1 MPRLNLARLGSE
13 LTGWSDKGGT
23 AAYYNNGGSNYRTYQ
38 PTVSMTPVGGLFIS
52 TKIDHIRGGDQD
64 DHNQLEMEF
73 DRDGHI
79 VSTRSVMTIQGTPQ
93 FDTGL
98 VKAAADLDDRAGKI
112 AEVSAKIL
120 NSLMSFIS
128 GLNEHGGRAN
138 FPAVVQHNLHRIA
151 DCIEP
156 GARDIATVETTAE
169 KDAGTDA
176 GVYLT
181 LYGRQGESG
190 ERELDNDEQNF
201 EAGKTDVFTLETE
214 DLGAI
219 HKIRIRHDN
228 MGKYPGWHLSRIVV
242 QREDTNDRWVF
253 PCRRWLAKDAENG
266 GIDLPLPCV
275 PDVPSDGDLWGE
287 RSRPEVYVMYGG
299 AKFYIPSV
307 DEFSALGFSWSTIL
321 EVPNGE
327 LIRIPDM
334 PQDGTLLRE
343 RSYPE
348 VYVIRGD
355 GGRTSPVG
363 SGLKNW
369 ASPRV
374 ISGWCPTGRWPA
386 SRSAHLLSTAE
397 ALVIVG
403 FLTARASY
411 HLSGI

>member
-13 LTGWSDKGGT
+13 LSGWSDKDGT
-23 AAYYNNGGSNYRTYQ
+23 AAEYDSGGSNYRTYQ
-38 PTVSMTPVGGLFIS
+38 PTVSMTPAGGLFIS
-52 TKIDHIRGGDQD
+52 TKIDHIRGAAQD

-98 VKAAADLDDRAGKI
+98 IKAAADLYDDKAGKI

-138 FPAVVQHNLHRIA
+138 FPAVVQYNLHRIA

-156 GARDIATVETTAE
+156 GTRYIVTVETTAE

-181 LYGRQGESG
+181 LYGDRGESG

-228 MGKYPGWHLSRIVV
+228 MGKYPGWHLYRIVV
-242 QREDTNDRWVF
+242 RREDTNDRWVF
-253 PCRRWLAKDAENG
+253 PCRRWLAKDAEQG
-266 GIDLPLPCV
+266 EIDLELPCV
-275 PDVPSDGDLWGE
+275 PDVPSDGALWRE

-307 DEFSALGFSWSTIL
+307 DEFSALGFSLSTIL

-327 LIRIPDM
+327 LSRIPDM
-334 PQDGTLLRE
+334 PKDDTLLRE

-348 VYVIRGD
+348 VYVIRGGRRSHIPSWQRFEELGFSQNNIRVVPD
-355 GGRTSPVG
+355 GVLARITVG
-363 SGLKNW
+363 
-369 ASPRV
+369 P
-374 ISGWCPTGRWPA
+374 PA
-386 SRSAHLLSTAE
+386 
-397 ALVIVG
+397 
-403 FLTARASY
+403 
-411 HLSGI
+411 